1 MKSEL
6 SRRDFIKRSAAGI
19 IIGGVALTV
28 PDIGKLFAGSPRG
41 KIHNIGGEMVI
52 KLTDPQNAD
61 LAKIGGSIL
70 LDDENMLIRIS
81 QTQFEAINLICRHK
95 GCTVELTGDQFVCPC
110 HGSEY
115 DINGKVTH
123 GPAKANLR
131 TWETKYDPDK
141 GTVTLNI
148 TARYGKEDKDQTD
161 TTKTK

>member
-6 SRRDFIKRSAAGI
+6 SRRDFLKRSAAGI

-28 PDIGKLFAGSPRG
+28 PDIEKLFAGSQKG
-41 KIHNIGGEMVI
+41 KYSKTGGEIVI
-52 KLTDPQNAD
+52 KLSDPQNAD
-61 LAKIGGSIL
+61 LSKIGGSIL
-70 LDDENMLIRIS
+70 LDDENILIRMS
-81 QTQFEAINLICRHK
+81 QTQFEAVNLICRHK
-95 GCTVELTGDQFVCPC
+95 GCTVELSGDQFVCPC

-115 DINGKVTH
+115 DITGKVTH
-123 GPAKANLR
+123 GPSKANLR

-148 TARYGKEDKDQTD
+148 TAHYGEDKDQTD